1 VSGAEPAPRPGA
13 LAGVRVVEL
22 GEGVA
27 APLCGKLFAD
37 LGAEVVK
44 VEPPQGDASRRV
56 GPFASTDRDP
66 ETSALFLHCN
76 TGKRGV
82 VADLDTAKG
91 RELVASLLRGADVLL
106 DDHPPGWLEA
116 RGIVW
121 EEVHER
127 HPRLVLARITSYGL
141 TGPRRDQPAD
151 ELTLQH
157 ASGLANLLPQR
168 AESIDRA
175 PVRMGGFQAS
185 GHGALAAAV
194 ATLAALLGRDDQGG
208 GRLVDVSLQETLV
221 AMISPYVTS
230 QRYQGTTWNR
240 VPDRP
245 PAMGRLPTRDGWVV
259 LNATDDHHFGK
270 LRELMGNPEWSAGDQ
285 WLSLAYRA
293 RHLME
298 IAPRIEAWVRE
309 QGKHELHEA
318 AGRRGIPIGP
328 VLDAAEVLAS
338 AQYAAR
344 DYFVELEHERAG
356 RLRYAGWPFGMG
368 ATPAGPHRAAPRLGE
383 HQREVEEEMARPHP
397 RPLSQGERGVGAAVG
412 GSVLPLSGLRVL
424 ELCWVWAGPYAG
436 LLLASLGAEVIR
448 VEGHQR
454 SDLMRRT
461 VVWPL
466 PEPKPIP
473 VPSAQG
479 MAFNSVNMSKRS
491 VTLDLADPRGV
502 ELARRLAARSDVVV
516 DNMRP
521 GALDKIGLGYEDLRR
536 IRPDLVVASSSGRGR
551 GGPHSDFL
559 GYAMVHHA
567 IGGGAWLT
575 GYADEPPS
583 HSLGDVDLMNA
594 TALAAAI
601 LAALHHRS
609 RTGEGQLID
618 YSQCEGV
625 TMLVGDTI
633 LAAQRT
639 GQPPGRLGNAH
650 AEHAPHGVY
659 RAWGVDRWVA
669 ISVTSDESF
678 AHLAAAMGRPELAR
692 DPRFA
697 TSAARKQHEVE
708 LDAIVEAW
716 TRARDRDAVVA
727 ELVAAGVVVA
737 PSRDGRDL
745 YADRHLR
752 ERGAFATVDHP
763 ELGPLELVGAPFRF
777 GAEPLSMT
785 VAPRLGE
792 HSDVVL
798 GELLGLGEEEIEELR
813 RDGVVGPRP
822 GAARGL

>member
-1 VSGAEPAPRPGA
+1 
-13 LAGVRVVEL
+13 
-22 GEGVA
+22 
-27 APLCGKLFAD
+27 
-37 LGAEVVK
+37 
-44 VEPPQGDASRRV
+44 
-56 GPFASTDRDP
+56 
-66 ETSALFLHCN
+66 
-76 TGKRGV
+76 
-82 VADLDTAKG
+82 
-91 RELVASLLRGADVLL
+91 
-106 DDHPPGWLEA
+106 
-116 RGIVW
+116 
-121 EEVHER
+121 
-127 HPRLVLARITSYGL
+127 
-141 TGPRRDQPAD
+141 
-151 ELTLQH
+151 
-157 ASGLANLLPQR
+157 
-168 AESIDRA
+168 
-175 PVRMGGFQAS
+175 
-185 GHGALAAAV
+185 
-194 ATLAALLGRDDQGG
+194 
-208 GRLVDVSLQETLV
+208 
-221 AMISPYVTS
+221 
-230 QRYQGTTWNR
+230 
-240 VPDRP
+240 
-245 PAMGRLPTRDGWVV
+245 
-259 LNATDDHHFGK
+259 
-270 LRELMGNPEWSAGDQ
+270 
-285 WLSLAYRA
+285 
-293 RHLME
+293 
-298 IAPRIEAWVRE
+298 
-309 QGKHELHEA
+309 
-318 AGRRGIPIGP
+318 
-328 VLDAAEVLAS
+328 
-338 AQYAAR
+338 
-344 DYFVELEHERAG
+344 
-356 RLRYAGWPFGMG
+356 
-368 ATPAGPHRAAPRLGE
+368 
-383 HQREVEEEMARPHP
+383 
-397 RPLSQGERGVGAAVG
+397 
-412 GSVLPLSGLRVL
+412 VL

-466 PEPKPIP
+466 PEPQPIP

-516 DNMRP
+516 DNMRS
-521 GALDKIGLGYEDLRR
+521 GALDKIGLGYDDLRL

-625 TMLVGDTI
+625 TTLVGDTI
-633 LAAQRT
+633 LAAQMT

-659 RAWGVDRWVA
+659 RTWGVDRWVA
-669 ISVTSDESF
+669 ISVASDEE
-678 AHLAAAMGRPELAR
+678 LARLVEVIGQPELAR

-716 TRARDRDAVVA
+716 THTRDRDVIVA
-727 ELVAAGVVVA
+727 ELVAAGVVAA

-777 GAEPLSMT
+777 GTEPLPMT

-813 RDGVVGPRP
+813 REGVVGPKP
-822 GAARGL
+822 GAASTRRAK